1 MIEKVTTNNCTIN
14 YSSSLKELA
23 FKTIEL
29 LDKKIIEYKELFKV
43 NLDEKIIVNYFDN
56 KEEFRNFIINLRG
69 EDTLP
74 EYATATYDNGMINA
88 YIKKEKQLERIY
100 TASHE
105 LFHIMYMKY
114 ILKNDYSK
122 RIVWYDE
129 GLAQY
134 YSGEKDRLS
143 DKNKF
148 KDYYEQTKL
157 NTKQIPNLNSLI
169 HGNSFVNENY
179 NGYKLSYLSIRYLS
193 EILTK
198 EEFINLMNDYN
209 KIKKVG
215 TDIIQK
221 MFEYYD
227 KKLYE

>member
-1 MIEKVTTNNCTIN
+1 
-14 YSSSLKELA
+14 
-23 FKTIEL
+23 
-29 LDKKIIEYKELFKV
+29 
-43 NLDEKIIVNYFDN
+43 
-56 KEEFRNFIINLRG
+56 
-69 EDTLP
+69 
-74 EYATATYDNGMINA
+74 MINA

-122 RIVWYDE
+122 RMVWYDE

-227 KKLYE
+227 KKLYESLL